1 MVKLPEI
8 GLFFNWKRQKWSTAG
23 YRPVNRTRDKM
34 RYFPIFVD
42 LKGRRVLVVGG
53 GEEATRKVRLLLK
66 TDAVIEVV
74 APVLHP
80 ELAENPRISHVGTV
94 FSPAQIDGAAL
105 VYSADKELNALVSA
119 EAQARGVPVNAV
131 DEADIS
137 TFIVPSIVDR
147 DPVVVAIG
155 TEGTAPVL
163 AQGIR
168 AKVDALLPHS
178 LGALAARAQTLRE
191 RVARI
196 VPAGNRRRA
205 FWQEFFFGSPNSA
218 LDAGDDVA
226 FELALQ
232 DAIHAQA
239 KPAQGRVSLVG
250 AGPGD
255 PELLTLKAHR
265 KLQEADV
272 IVYDRLVSPGVL
284 ELARRDAVRVPVGKT
299 PYAAS
304 PRQSEINDILLTEA
318 RKGLHVVRLKGGD
331 PYIFGRGGEEQAALE
346 AAGIPVDVVP
356 GITAAAGCA
365 ASAKLPLTQRGQN
378 RAITLLTAAGDTGLA
393 EHDWAALAKPG
404 QVFAIYM
411 GVNAAGDVAARLLA
425 AGIAPT
431 TPVTIVENGTLPN
444 ERVAQTTIGQLWET
458 IHTRG
463 IHGPSIIY
471 VGLAKAK
478 ASADIVP
485 FPVREDIRDA
495 ILRAA
500 S

>member
-1 MVKLPEI
+1 
-8 GLFFNWKRQKWSTAG
+8 
-23 YRPVNRTRDKM
+23 M

-42 LKGRRVLVVGG
+42 LQGRRVVVVGG
-53 GEEATRKVRLLLK
+53 GEEALRKVRLLLK
-66 TDAVIEVV
+66 TDAIIEVI
-74 APVLHP
+74 APQLHA
-80 ELAENPRISHVGTV
+80 ELAESSRVHWVGTE
-94 FSPAQIDGAAL
+94 FRPALLDGAAL
-105 VYSADKELNALVSA
+105 VCSADKALNAQVSA
-119 EAQARGVPVNAV
+119 EAQARGIPVNAV

-163 AQGIR
+163 GQSIR
-168 AKVDALLPHS
+168 AKIDGLLPHS
-178 LGALAARAQTLRE
+178 LGKVAARAQGLRE
-191 RVARI
+191 RVANL

-205 FWQEFFFGSPNSA
+205 FWHDFFFGGPRAA
-218 LDAGDDVA
+218 LELDDDVA
-226 FELALQ
+226 FDLAFH
-232 DAIHAQA
+232 DAVYAQS

-284 ELARRDAVRVPVGKT
+284 ELSRRDAVRIPVGKT
-299 PYAAS
+299 PFEVS
-304 PRQSEINDILLTEA
+304 PKQSEINAILVREA
-318 RKGLHVVRLKGGD
+318 GKGLHVVRLKGGD
-331 PYIFGRGGEEQAALE
+331 PYMFGRGGEEQAALE
-346 AAGIPVDVVP
+346 AAGITVDVVP
-356 GITAAAGCA
+356 GITAAMGCA
-365 ASAKLPLTQRGQN
+365 AAAKLPLTQRGQN
-378 RAITLLTAAGDTGLA
+378 RAITFLTAASDSGLA
-393 EHDWAALAKPG
+393 DHDWQALSKPG

-411 GVNAAGDVAARLLA
+411 GLNAAGDVSARLLA
-425 AGIAPT
+425 AGIRPS
-431 TPVTIVENGTLPN
+431 TPVTLVENGTLPT
-444 ERVAQTTIGQLWET
+444 ERVVETTIGQLWECV
-458 IHTRG
+458 HT
-463 IHGPSIIY
+463 HGLSGPTIIY
-471 VGLAKAK
+471 VGLAKAGAATI